1 MLSAVS
7 IANRI
12 AACDPVSAT
21 EGITVLADTAI
32 TALTSD
38 VTVYFRKG
46 FFYGY
51 KSFAAGVGTANTG
64 AVNVGKSATY
74 LPDIVNPGEA
84 IWIEAPLGTKFRL
97 ADINFKGSAGDGL
110 FYSVV

>member
-1 MLSAVS
+1 MLTAVS

-12 AACDPVSAT
+12 AACDPVTAT
-21 EGITVLADTAI
+21 EGLKVLADTNITAI
-32 TALTSD
+32 TTD
-38 VTVYFRKG
+38 TTIYFRKA

-51 KSFAAGVGTANTG
+51 KSFTSGVPTANTG
-64 AVNVGKSATY
+64 ALNVGKSATY

-97 ADINFKGSAGDGL
+97 ADINFKGAAGDGL
-110 FYSVV
+110 FYSLV